1 MDWLSFLV
9 AGVMVYL
16 AVFIF
21 IAGLLYQ
28 TYRWLSM
35 PKTNIRLGLFPKPK
49 NKTARLIKLVKD
61 SFIFPQA
68 LEVDR
73 KMWFFAILFHFAL
86 FAVFAGHLRL
96 VREFSFLFNIL
107 GNKGMEQFSF
117 ISGASMGIILTVALL
132 YYFSRRFKSPY
143 RDLSVPE
150 DYLLLLLLM
159 LVVTMGNHMRFVGD
173 VDVAD
178 YRQYVHSL
186 LIFKPRFNTGLSYSI
201 SKYSLVAH
209 VFFANLLFI
218 YFPFSKLVHAIGT
231 FAANLIRS
239 E

>member
-1 MDWLSFLV
+1 MDWFSFLV

-16 AVFIF
+16 AVFVF
-21 IAGLLYQ
+21 ITGMLYQ
-28 TYRWLSM
+28 IYRWLSV
-35 PKTNIRLGLFPKPK
+35 PKTNVRLGIFPKPK
-49 NKTARLIKLVKD
+49 SKTARLLKLAKD

-68 LEVDR
+68 FEIDR

-86 FAVFAGHLRL
+86 LAVFIGHLRL
-96 VREFSFLFNIL
+96 IQEFSFLFNIL
-107 GNKGMEQFSF
+107 GNKGVERFAF
-117 ISGASMGIILTVALL
+117 ISGGSMGIILTVALL

-143 RDLSVPE
+143 KDLSVPE
-150 DYLLLLLLM
+150 DYLLLILLM
-159 LVVTMGNHMRFVGD
+159 LVVTMGNHMRFFGD
-173 VDVAD
+173 VRVAD
-178 YRQYVHSL
+178 YREYVHSL
-186 LIFKPRFNTGLSYSI
+186 FVFKPAFNLGLSVSL